1 MAVPK
6 KIINPEEHTKAL
18 YGARDRLQETYT
30 CGLSCLAGEAYLKRS
45 LLIAQKKI
53 VSIFKYE
60 ATFYFFSLIVFHK
73 LETILHVFWMV
84 SGSRLNVNS
93 LSVLAF
99 TQGTPGARLKLMLSC
114 DYFNIWIPLFEC
126 ENLCQMGLLQMA
138 DIFSSSQFSLTQPAS
153 TKTVY
158 RPMHTRLSHFLW
170 Q

>member
-53 VSIFKYE
+53 GSIFKYE

-73 LETILHVFWMV
+73 LETILHVF
-84 SGSRLNVNS
+84 
-93 LSVLAF
+93 
-99 TQGTPGARLKLMLSC
+99 
-114 DYFNIWIPLFEC
+114 
-126 ENLCQMGLLQMA
+126 
-138 DIFSSSQFSLTQPAS
+138 
-153 TKTVY
+153 
-158 RPMHTRLSHFLW
+158 
-170 Q
+170 